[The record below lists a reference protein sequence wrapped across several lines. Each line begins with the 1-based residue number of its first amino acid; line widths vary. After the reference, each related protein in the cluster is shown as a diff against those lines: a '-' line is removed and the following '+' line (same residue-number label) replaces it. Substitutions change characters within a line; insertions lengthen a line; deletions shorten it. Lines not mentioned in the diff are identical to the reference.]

1 MLKKQKNSKKSQVW
15 TIEFIVSFLIFIAA
29 IILSVK
35 SVFNIYTNENLRDI
49 QRESEFVS
57 QYLLSE
63 GFPSDWNNDTIIRP
77 GLTTSNR
84 LNYTKLKNLYDLNY
98 DKAKYS
104 LGIRSNFFI
113 YFSNAT
119 GNIPLFYMIN
129 DTLTESEGCGYGHPL
144 VSKQY
149 TTECII
155 GFDSLR
161 YADMTKVSRI
171 TNFNGSIIQMNV
183 IIWR

>member
-1 MLKKQKNSKKSQVW
+1 MRKKSKKSQVW
-15 TIEFIVSFLIFIAA
+15 TMEFIVSFLIFIAV

-63 GFPSDWNNDTIIRP
+63 GFPLNWDNDTVARP
-77 GLTTSNR
+77 GLTTNNR
-84 LNYTKLKNLYDLNY
+84 LNYTKLHNLYDLDYN
-98 DKAKYS
+98 KAKYS
-104 LGIRSNFFI
+104 LGIKSNFFL

-119 GNIPLFYMIN
+119 GNIPLFFMITEN
-129 DTLTESEGCGYGHPL
+129 LTESEGCGYGHPL

-149 TTECII
+149 TTECAI
-155 GFDSLR
+155 GLDSLK
-161 YADMTKVSRI
+161 YTDMAKVSRI
-171 TNFNGSIIQMNV
+171 TNFNGSIIQMNI

>member
-1 MLKKQKNSKKSQVW
+1 MRKSKKSQVW
-15 TIEFIVSFLIFIAA
+15 TIEFILSFLIFIAA

-57 QYLLSE
+57 QYLLSG
-63 GFPSDWNNDTIIRP
+63 GFPSDWNNDTVIRI
-77 GLTTSNR
+77 GLTTDNR
-84 LNYTKLKNLYDLNY
+84 LNHTKLKNLYNLNY
-98 DKAKYS
+98 DNTKYL

-119 GNIPLFYMIN
+119 GNIPLFYIISDN
-129 DTLTESEGCGYGHPL
+129 LTEVEGCGYGHPS

-161 YADMTKVSRI
+161 YNDMTKISRI

-183 IIWR
+183 VIWR